1 MSRTPKNTGSVDGIL
16 ADFTQVLE
24 IEARAI
30 AEASQRFATQP
41 GSAAAVSEA
50 VQLLSR
56 SLDRGGRIVVTGIGK
71 SGKVAQK
78 ISATFSS
85 TGSPATYLHAT
96 EALHGDLGMVTPA
109 DAVLALSHT
118 GNTEDLVQ
126 LAPAL
131 KGLGV
136 PIIGIG
142 GNAGSQL
149 AQACNLWLDGSVAHE
164 ACPHNLAPT
173 ASTTLAL
180 AIGDAL
186 AVSLMKL
193 RGFEAS
199 DFARNHPGGSIGR
212 RLHLRVG
219 DIMHEAARLPL
230 LGPETPIEQVI
241 EASSLHN
248 LGAVLVT
255 GAGSKLLGIITD
267 GDLRRAL
274 RHKNRFFQLTAADV
288 MTAQPVTI
296 AADALA
302 YDALE
307 KMEKRTSQIKELP
320 VVDSQLRVLGL
331 VRIHD
336 LVRFF

>member
-1 MSRTPKNTGSVDGIL
+1 MSKTGKNTDIV
-16 ADFTQVLE
+16 ADFAQVLQV
-24 IEARAI
+24 EAR
-30 AEASQRFATQP
+30 
-41 GSAAAVSEA
+41 AVSEA
-50 VQLLSR
+50 AQRFLEQPEARKAVTESVQMLSR
-56 SLDRGGRIVVTGIGK
+56 ALDRGGRIVVTGIGK
-71 SGKVAQK
+71 SGKIAQK

-118 GNTEDLVQ
+118 GNTEELVR
-126 LAPAL
+126 LLPAL

-149 AQACNLWLDGSVAHE
+149 AQACNLWLDGSVDHE

-199 DFARNHPGGSIGR
+199 DFARNHPGGAIGR
-212 RLHLRVG
+212 RLHLKVG
-219 DIMHEAARLPL
+219 DIMQDATRLPL
-230 LGPETPIEQVI
+230 LAPDTPIEQVI
-241 EASSLHN
+241 EASSRHN
-248 LGAVLVT
+248 LGAVLIT
-255 GAGSKLLGIITD
+255 GPDSRLLGIITD

-274 RHKNRFFQLTAADV
+274 KHKDRFFQLTAGEV
-288 MTAQPVTI
+288 MTAKPVTI
-296 AADALA
+296 SADALA

-336 LVRFF
+336 LVKFF